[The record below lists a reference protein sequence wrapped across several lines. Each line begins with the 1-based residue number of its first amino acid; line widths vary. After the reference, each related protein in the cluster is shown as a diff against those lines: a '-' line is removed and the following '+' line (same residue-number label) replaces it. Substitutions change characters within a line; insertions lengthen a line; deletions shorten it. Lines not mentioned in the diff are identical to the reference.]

1 MAVLQA
7 RILEWVAMLSS
18 SGSSQPRDQTQ
29 ISCIAGRFFFFFFFY
44 HLNHRGPLKSAE
56 GWNLPQRCWF
66 IWSGCG
72 WVFSFPGVS
81 DAQPRLRA
89 QLWAILTP
97 ASRFSSPQMISSSR
111 ISAPVNL
118 RLASITSHRPVMFSV
133 DFSFPTDYEFF
144 EDWGCVMASA
154 SFCPVHLGVQ

>member
-1 MAVLQA
+1 MLCSPPVDLPNPEIKPRSPALQA
-7 RILEWVAMLSS
+7 
-18 SGSSQPRDQTQ
+18 D
-29 ISCIAGRFFFFFFFY
+29 FFFFFY
-44 HLNHRGPLKSAE
+44 HLNYRGPLKSGE

-89 QLWAILTP
+89 QLRAILTP
-97 ASRFSSPQMISSSR
+97 ASRFSSPQMISSGR

-133 DFSFPTDYEFF
+133 DFSFPIDYEFF
-144 EDWGCVMASA
+144 EAWGCVMASA
-154 SFCPVHLGVQ
+154 SFCPVHLGAQ